1 MQQMPNNRPLETNQN
16 IFSQPLSIFGVPVDR
31 ECIFT
36 NHKGIHKPWIEKR
49 QRKLIAKITQ
59 VSHFLLA
66 DERIVCLTT
75 CYSPISVLE
84 QVLTGPSFLY
94 FKRAVL
100 VFTDRRILHIPTSFN
115 LSPHSSVSQIMY
127 EDCAKIS
134 LAGRSLVVLY
144 KNREQELFLYIGR
157 KEKLKIRALIDKL
170 PLKPKE
176 AGRIQQRVH
185 LCPGCAAVLQK
196 GSATCPSCKMSFKT
210 DRQAKIHTLLVPG
223 GGYFYSRYPV
233 MGMVTGLV
241 ELLAIAMITLYIANL
256 SLIPIG
262 LALFAIA
269 IATVSISKAIG
280 LYHSRKLITDFM
292 PVEKDFTFRKN

>member
-1 MQQMPNNRPLETNQN
+1 MQQMPSNLPLETPQN
-16 IFSQPLSIFGVPVDR
+16 VFSQPLSIFGVPVDR
-31 ECIFT
+31 ESIFT
-36 NHKGIHKPWIEKR
+36 NHKGVHKPRIEKR

-100 VFTDRRILHIPTSFN
+100 IFTDRRILHVPTSFN
-115 LSPHSSVSQIMY
+115 LCPHSAVSQIMY

-134 LAGRSLVVLY
+134 LTGRSLVVLY
-144 KNREQELFLYIGR
+144 KNREQEQFLYIGR
-157 KEKLKIRALIDKL
+157 KEKLKIRALINKL

-176 AGRIQQRVH
+176 AGQLQQRVH

-196 GSATCPSCKMSFKT
+196 GSAACSSCKMSFKT
-210 DRQAKIHTLLVPG
+210 DRKAKMHALLIPG
-223 GGYFYSRYPV
+223 GGYFYSRYPFI
-233 MGMVTGLV
+233 GMVTGLV
-241 ELLAIAMITLYIANL
+241 ELIAMAIIILYLANL

-262 LALFAIA
+262 FGLFAIA
-269 IATVSISKAIG
+269 LAAVSASKTIG
-280 LYHSRKLITDFM
+280 LYHGRILITDFM
-292 PVEKDFTFRKN
+292 PVEKEFTFRKN